1 MGVLLHGGTAYSEI
15 EHGIMPRNY
24 PLLYALNKS
33 QGGVWV
39 NTNVD
44 MTDIDKVFFSYS
56 SNGVHSYGRQIDK
69 SNIAVYTSGG
79 PDVYTQIF
87 GAGLIGLAFN
97 VRIFNNVL
105 FVSFNGTGAN
115 SDIVSAYDITSD
127 WFIPD
132 SN

>member
-1 MGVLLHGGTAYSEI
+1 MGILLHDGTAYSEV
-15 EHGIMPRNY
+15 EHGIVPRNY
-24 PLLYALNKS
+24 PLLYELNKS
-33 QGGVWV
+33 QGGAWV
-39 NTNVD
+39 NTNAD

-56 SNGVHSYGRQIDK
+56 SNGANSYGRQIDK
-69 SNIAVYTSGG
+69 SDIAVYTSGG
-79 PDVYTQIF
+79 PDVHTQIF
-87 GAGLIGLAFN
+87 SADLIGKAFN

-115 SDIVSAYDITSD
+115 SDIVSTYDITND